1 MATSDDRRAALVLL
15 GLALVGL
22 GVRMVTG
29 RTATPGGVAYRAVSG
44 ERPAAES
51 TAARAAALARPLAVG
66 ETIDVDVASADAL
79 VRLPRIGPGAAAR
92 IVKDREAHGA
102 FGSLEGLARVGGL
115 GDGTLTAIRP
125 HAVFSGRPRAAT
137 RTPVTASR
145 VRINTAGAEELM
157 TLPGIG
163 PHLAAAIV
171 EDRAQRGPF
180 RAAQD
185 LTRVRGIGPG
195 TLRRLEGRILVP

>member
-29 RTATPGGVAYRAVSG
+29 RTAAPGAVAYRAAAG

-51 TAARAAALARPLAVG
+51 TAARAAALARPLAAG

-92 IVKDREAHGA
+92 IVREREERGP
-102 FGSLEGLARVGGL
+102 FGSLDGLSRVRGL
-115 GDGTLTAIRP
+115 GEGTIAAIRP
-125 HAVFSGRPRAAT
+125 YAVFSGRPRVAVAKPAAA
-137 RTPVTASR
+137 RR
-145 VRINTAGAEELM
+145 VRINTAAAEELM

-163 PHLAAAIV
+163 PHLAAAIID
-171 EDRAQRGPF
+171 DRARRGPF
-180 RAAQD
+180 RSVQD
-185 LTRVRGIGPG
+185 LARVSGIGPG
-195 TLRRLEGRILVP
+195 ILGRLEGRILVP